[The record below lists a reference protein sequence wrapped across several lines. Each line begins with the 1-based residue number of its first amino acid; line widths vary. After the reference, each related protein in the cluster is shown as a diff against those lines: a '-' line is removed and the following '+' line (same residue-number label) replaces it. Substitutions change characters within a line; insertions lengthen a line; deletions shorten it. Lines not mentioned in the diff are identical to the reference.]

1 MPIRRDVAIFICS
14 RGREDY
20 LTRLIDDMERAY
32 MPALAAGGISACTY
46 VYAQNYGTGY
56 LAGLRARFAAALAG
70 GRLVLVEAPHP
81 HTSIGEVFVAAIA
94 ALNARVDYRLA
105 MLMDDDSLY
114 RADQQVDA
122 NLRQAAQDFLA
133 RGDRAYSIK
142 LGQGRALEYW
152 PFIDP
157 DGPIMPFKEKMLWV
171 SRAVMDEALAF
182 PRFAELSVGE
192 DVVLSALAWRGDAAR
207 CCGVF
212 GIASFLH
219 LGFEPD
225 GDTVTP
231 PIPGGYGELVGHVEG
246 APQVTDLGKYESA
259 FLSGITPYK
268 VMPDIF
274 VPPDHPH
281 HTISGIQPAAVARY
295 NAGVAAFRKVRATS

>member
-1 MPIRRDVAIFICS
+1 MLTRDIAIFICS

-20 LTRLIDDMERAY
+20 LSRLIDDMERAY
-32 MPALAAGGISACTY
+32 LPALAAGGLSACTY
-46 VYAQNYGTGY
+46 VYAQAYAPAY
-56 LAGLRARFAAALAG
+56 LADLRRRFVPAIAA
-70 GRLVLVEAPHP
+70 GRLVVVEAPRAHA
-81 HTSIGEVFVAAIA
+81 SIGEVFVAAIA
-94 ALNARVDYRLA
+94 ALHARIEYRLA

-114 RADQQVDA
+114 RAEPQVDE
-122 NLRQAAQDFLA
+122 NLRQAAQRFLH

-182 PRFAELSVGE
+182 PGFGALSVGE
-192 DVVLSALAWRGDAAR
+192 DVVLSALAWRGDASR
-207 CCGVF
+207 CFGVF

-225 GDTVTP
+225 GETVTP
-231 PIPGGYGELVGHVEG
+231 PIPGGYGALVGYEEG
-246 APQVTDLGKYESA
+246 VSPPTELGKYEAA
-259 FLSGITPYK
+259 FVSGITPYK
-268 VMPDIF
+268 VMPEIF
-274 VPPDHPH
+274 VPPGHPH

-295 NAGVAAFRKVRATS
+295 NGGDRRFQAAGREG